1 MEKFEA
7 IAVSLMGIRSVDFYV
22 FRVGT
27 FFRMLDEFYTHH
39 KKQYQQQANLTRML
53 AATLVN
59 IQVKD
64 EDKLK
69 PEQLWKFDWDEPEA
83 EPTAGM
89 TDEQIAEHN
98 RRLMAMLD

>member
-1 MEKFEA
+1 
-7 IAVSLMGIRSVDFYV
+7 MGIRSVDFYA

-39 KKQYQQQANLTRML
+39 KRKYREQADLTRNL
-53 AATLVN
+53 ATSLIN
-59 IQVKD
+59 IQLA
-64 EDKLK
+64 EDKKMK